1 MAFGNYSYNPYV
13 NPWAAPYQ
21 PQMQQPVQQ
30 MPTQQMPQ
38 MPVMPQNHP
47 VQNGFVWVDGI
58 EEAKNFYVAPNNA
71 VQLWDK
77 NAPCIYKKSA
87 DAAGKPSMQIFDLV
101 ERKEN
106 TEETENKAS
115 KSDFA
120 LKCELLDLEKRVAK
134 LEALKRKTKVQ
145 GMIDE
150 TKEENEDA

>member
-1 MAFGNYSYNPYV
+1 MAFGNYAYNPYV

-38 MPVMPQNHP
+38 MAQMQQAQPM
-47 VQNGFVWVDGI
+47 QNGFVWVDGI

-101 ERKEN
+101 ERVQN
-106 TEETENKAS
+106 TDETHEKRAT
-115 KSDFA
+115 SDFA
-120 LKCELLDLEKRVAK
+120 LKSELLDLEQRVID
-134 LEALKRKTKVQ
+134 LEASKRRTKAK
-145 GMIDE
+145 E
-150 TKEENEDA
+150 TKEEVEDA